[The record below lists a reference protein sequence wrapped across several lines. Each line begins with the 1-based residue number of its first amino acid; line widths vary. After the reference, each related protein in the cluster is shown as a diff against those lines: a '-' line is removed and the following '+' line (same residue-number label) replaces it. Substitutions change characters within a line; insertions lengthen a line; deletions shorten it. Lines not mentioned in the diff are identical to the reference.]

1 MLGFLKAN
9 KVASPV
15 PQKPAKTPI
24 AAFGKLPIRADFIKL
39 NVKEREFRELDE
51 WIQEGYSLIS
61 RRYNGSDDEQRLS
74 QAGIHHLVF
83 SATDN
88 RRCVLATIGPGG
100 DRSGRWYPF
109 LISAVAGQA
118 YLRQAQAAVPLIY
131 ARFLDDSHK
140 VLKQKWGTEPLET
153 LLGQLE
159 TIASECDQAQRA
171 QAVEQEL
178 GLLRS
183 TNVVVM
189 HELASQF
196 GEPVAFYQAAIELIS
211 NVMRR
216 GPARVHWG
224 VRLPIP
230 AGEHGMAG
238 LVFWLRLLDS
248 LLGRSSQ
255 ANVIWHWGDTAPET
269 DAQEISALPGEVT
282 VFFRRVPASY
292 LPHLFDRQL
301 RDGNVQSL
309 QELLDNPLA
318 PTQRARDLAA
328 LEQGTLLDLLSR
340 FVSGGWA

>member
-1 MLGFLKAN
+1 MLGFLKASRP
-9 KVASPV
+9 ASIAPR
-15 PQKPAKTPI
+15 QSAKTPI
-24 AAFGKLPIRADFIKL
+24 AAFGKLPIRADFIKI

-61 RRYNGSDDEQRLS
+61 RRYTGSDDEQRLS
-74 QAGIHHLVF
+74 QAGIHHLVL

-88 RRCVLATIGPGG
+88 RRCVMATIGPGG

-131 ARFLDDSHK
+131 GRFLNDSRM
-140 VLKQKWGTEPLET
+140 VLQQKWGSEPLET

-183 TNVVVM
+183 TSVAVM
-189 HELASQF
+189 HELASQL
-196 GEPVAFYQAAIELIS
+196 GEPVAFYQAACELIS

-255 ANVIWHWGDTAPET
+255 ANVIWHWGTNSPLNEAD
-269 DAQEISALPGEVT
+269 QPGEVT
-282 VFFRRVPASY
+282 VFFRRIPASY

-318 PTQRARDLAA
+318 PSQRARDLAA

>member
-1 MLGFLKAN
+1 MLGFLKPTRAAAP
-9 KVASPV
+9 ASR
-15 PQKPAKTPI
+15 KPARTPI

-39 NVKEREFRELDE
+39 NVQEREFRELDE
-51 WIQEGYSLIS
+51 WIQEGYALIS
-61 RRYNGSDDEQRLS
+61 RRYSGQEDEQRLS
-74 QAGIHHLVF
+74 QAGIHHLVL

-109 LISAVAGQA
+109 LISAVAGQD

-131 ARFLDDSHK
+131 DRFLHDSRM
-140 VLKQKWGTEPLET
+140 VLQQKWGSEPLET

-159 TIASECDQAQRA
+159 TIATECDQAQRA

-178 GLLRS
+178 GLLRQTPVS
-183 TNVVVM
+183 TM
-189 HELASQF
+189 HGLAGHYGGSEQ
-196 GEPVAFYQAAIELIS
+196 FYQAACELIS

-224 VRLPIP
+224 IRLPIP

-255 ANVIWHWGDTAPET
+255 ANVIWHWGVASDEQAE
-269 DAQEISALPGEVT
+269 QQPGEIT

-292 LPHLFDRQL
+292 LPHLFDAQL

-309 QELLDNPLA
+309 QDMLDNPQ
-318 PTQRARDLAA
+318 PPSQRARDLAA
-328 LEQGTLLDLLSR
+328 LEQGSLLDLLSR

>member
-1 MLGFLKAN
+1 MLGFLKTTKA
-9 KVASPV
+9 VSSSPAR
-15 PQKPAKTPI
+15 PARTPI

-61 RRYNGSDDEQRLS
+61 RRYNGSEDEQRLS
-74 QAGIHHLVF
+74 QAGLHHLVL
-83 SATDN
+83 SATDS

-109 LISAVAGQA
+109 LICAVAAQP
-118 YLRQAQAAVPLIY
+118 YLRQAQASVPLIY
-131 ARFLDDSHK
+131 ARFLDDSRD
-140 VLKQKWGTEPLET
+140 VLQQKWGAEPLET

-159 TIASECDQAQRA
+159 TIAGECDQAQRA

-178 GLLRS
+178 GLLRQTPVS
-183 TNVVVM
+183 AM
-189 HELASQF
+189 HELAARY
-196 GEPVAFYQAAIELIS
+196 GEPVAFYQAACELIG

-216 GPARVHWG
+216 GPSRVHWG
-224 VRLPIP
+224 IRLPIP
-230 AGEHGMAG
+230 AGDHGMPG

-255 ANVIWHWGDTAPET
+255 ANVIWHWGEPADGGNNGQP
-269 DAQEISALPGEVT
+269 AQPGEVT

-292 LPHLFDRQL
+292 LPHLFDPQL

-309 QELLDNPLA
+309 QEMLEEPLA

-340 FVSGGWA
+340 FVSGGWG